1 MLEIEN
7 IWIYSI
13 QDGLIGGIVIANSKE
28 DAMKKLSIEYKGVH
42 LEGTCSIV
50 PLTAFDLTKSVHEIW

>member
-42 LEGTCSIV
+42 LEGICSIV
-50 PLTAFDLTKSVHEIW
+50 PLTAFELNKPVHEIW